1 MAIVI
6 CVSFAGL
13 LGSLI
18 AWKFDRK
25 DLAEIKEL
33 TGWKL
38 NLVMAVAAKLNQ
50 SVEYVKLRQSDLT
63 TCSSQLSIISKVHP
77 IFAPFTT
84 MIAGQ
89 SRLMRFNAY
98 HLQINLYVLACL
110 VVFGASYRADDPLR

>member
-50 SVEYVKLRQSDLT
+50 SVEQVKLRQSDLT

-98 HLQINLYVLACL
+98 HLQINLYLLACM